1 MPYTRNKYNIFARL
15 DFGEGELQ
23 RFKYRYK
30 IFVGMSDN
38 E

>member
-1 MPYTRNKYNIFARL
+1 MFAKL

-23 RFKYRYK
+23 GFKYRYK
-30 IFVGMSDN
+30 VFAGMSDN